1 MFNDEVKAQ
10 LKEILAKINKKIIIM
25 YFSEG
30 NSENVNVTKSML
42 EDLKE
47 INSLI
52 NVEYYGLGADI
63 IKKYDI
69 VENGTL
75 LILNE
80 DKVNKG
86 VYYYGP
92 PAGYEINSFV
102 HSLLDFGGASEELL
116 YYFSLNCLYLNFE
129 KIEINRK
136 IDKDIDIKV
145 FVGLGCPHCPGAV
158 INAHTLAKYNPRI
171 KGTMVEASSYIE
183 LSKKFNISSVPRIII
198 NDGQGDLLGNQPL
211 DVIIKTI
218 ENL

>member
-52 NVEYYGLGADI
+52 NVEYYGLGEDI
-63 IKKYDI
+63 IKEYDI

-80 DKVNKG
+80 DKINKG

-102 HSLLDFGGASEELL
+102 HSLLDFGGASEELPQEL
-116 YYFSLNCLYLNFE
+116 IK
-129 KIEINRK
+129 KIEK
-136 IDKDIDIKV
+136 IDKDVDIKV

-198 NDGQGDLLGNQPL
+198 NDGKGDLLGNQPL
-211 DVIIKTI
+211 DVILKTI

>member
-1 MFNDEVKAQ
+1 MFNDEVKDQ

-52 NVEYYGLGADI
+52 NVEYYGLGEDI
-63 IKKYDI
+63 IKEYDI

-80 DKVNKG
+80 DKINKG

-102 HSLLDFGGASEELL
+102 HSLLDFGGASEELPQEL
-116 YYFSLNCLYLNFE
+116 IK
-129 KIEINRK
+129 KIEK
-136 IDKDIDIKV
+136 IDKDVDIKV

-198 NDGQGDLLGNQPL
+198 NDGKGDLLGNQPL
-211 DVIIKTI
+211 DVILKTI

>member
-52 NVEYYGLGADI
+52 NVEYYGHGADI

-102 HSLLDFGGASEELL
+102 HSLLDFGGASEELPKEL
-116 YYFSLNCLYLNFE
+116 IE
-129 KIEINRK
+129 KIKK

>member
-1 MFNDEVKAQ
+1 MFNDEVKNQ

-52 NVEYYGLGADI
+52 NVEYYGLGEDI
-63 IKKYDI
+63 IKEYDI
-69 VENGTL
+69 IENGTL

-80 DKVNKG
+80 DKINKG

-102 HSLLDFGGASEELL
+102 HSLLDFGGASEELPQEL
-116 YYFSLNCLYLNFE
+116 IK
-129 KIEINRK
+129 KIEK
-136 IDKDIDIKV
+136 IDKDVDIKV

-198 NDGQGDLLGNQPL
+198 NDGKGDLLGNQPL
-211 DVIIKTI
+211 DVILKTI